1 MKETYKLLS
10 KILLI
15 IIIGAIITTI
25 FGVVAVYLGYNN
37 ITNHL
42 NIKGACTIIYLIF
55 GALTVCCAGYAAF
68 KVKSLHIKKIR
79 KNSGFLKAASYLAFA
94 VIFFTFCF
102 ELVRIIIASYTN
114 SFLEYFSTWRLLKL
128 AFSLPCSLHFL
139 FMALPTKLRR
149 RRVKIPKS
157 ILYITSVSTVLWAVF
172 GLLSAYF
179 YNQLTTTNILK
190 IWQIIIYLIF
200 AVFFLFE
207 IKFEHIKP
215 SSRAY
220 LFTSLLAFIASMAFT
235 LTTIIGLI
243 SGIIYSKNSF
253 SALELLGSLVIGIY
267 ALSRMF
273 AIKYTIKYVMSTSD
287 NSSHSSKFDKHGHH
301 HHHHSSS
308 SAEASEQQGD
318 NKN

>member
-10 KILLI
+10 KILLVI
-15 IIIGAIITTI
+15 IVGSVISTV

-37 ITNHL
+37 TTNHL

-79 KNSGFLKAASYLAFA
+79 RNSGFLKAASYLAFA

-102 ELVRIIIASYTN
+102 ELVRIVIASYTN
-114 SFLEYFSTWRLLKL
+114 SFSEFFTVWRLLKL
-128 AFSLPCSLHFL
+128 VFSLPCSLHFL

-149 RRVKIPKS
+149 IRVKIPKA
-157 ILYITSVSTVLWAVF
+157 ILYITSVSTVLWAVS

-179 YNQLTTTNILK
+179 YNQLATTNILK

-207 IKFEHIKP
+207 IRFEHIKP

-243 SGIIYSKNSF
+243 SGIIYSRNSF

-273 AIKYTIKYVMSTSD
+273 AIKYTIKYVMSTID

-301 HHHHSSS
+301 HHHSSS
-308 SAEASEQQGD
+308 SAEASEQQSD